1 MPNRYNNYSD
11 EPKGYPKHIKNTDNE
26 STQYISP
33 NSDSM
38 NTAELP
44 PIHRQNS
51 PNRQHYYNPNQQN
64 QQNYQP
70 NPNRQQYYNPNQQ
83 NQQNYQSN
91 PNRQQ
96 YYNPNQ
102 QNYQPNPNRQHSSGY
117 YNTNNSG
124 ARQQSYNTH
133 QNGQRPASPPPY
145 DRNNGNRHQSSAPP
159 PRNPQQRPQQQRQRE
174 VPPKPKKRKRHPIR
188 KIIIRI
194 ICVILILLLI
204 LFGIYSCTALS
215 LIKKMN
221 YTESGNRNHVAGALD
236 ASYVTSILLIG
247 TDGRTLDDRGRS
259 DTMILL
265 SLNKSTHK
273 ITLTSFL
280 RDSYVDIPGYGQNK
294 LNHSYSYGGPDLLM
308 DTIELNFNVCID
320 DYILV
325 NFNSFASIIDSVN
338 GIEMDIS
345 DEEAQEI
352 NTILM
357 AELNELMGDNVDDDL
372 LSNGG
377 KVQLNGKQALAYAR
391 IRHVGNADFERTE
404 RQREVIT
411 KAVGK
416 LKSFRPSIISSI
428 AKNAIPQVTT
438 NMDTMQLYSL
448 SLRLPLCLGYEIEQ
462 VRIPADNTYWST
474 TTSDG
479 GDALAFDFDANYA
492 ILRDQVYGK

>member
-320 DYILV
+320 DYKRHR
-325 NFNSFASIIDSVN
+325 N
-338 GIEMDIS
+338 G
-345 DEEAQEI
+345 
-352 NTILM
+352 
-357 AELNELMGDNVDDDL
+357 
-372 LSNGG
+372 
-377 KVQLNGKQALAYAR
+377 
-391 IRHVGNADFERTE
+391 H
-404 RQREVIT
+404 
-411 KAVGK
+411 
-416 LKSFRPSIISSI
+416 
-428 AKNAIPQVTT
+428 
-438 NMDTMQLYSL
+438 
-448 SLRLPLCLGYEIEQ
+448 LG
-462 VRIPADNTYWST
+462 
-474 TTSDG
+474 
-479 GDALAFDFDANYA
+479 
-492 ILRDQVYGK
+492 